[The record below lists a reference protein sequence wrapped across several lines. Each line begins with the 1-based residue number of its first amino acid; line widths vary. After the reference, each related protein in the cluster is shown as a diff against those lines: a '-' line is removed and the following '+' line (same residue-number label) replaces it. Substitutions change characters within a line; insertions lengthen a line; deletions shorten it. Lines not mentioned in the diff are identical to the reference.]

1 MILILIVMIVLQQLP
16 VELQAVHNM
25 LQKNEHLLMLRSNTT
40 TSLPPT
46 TSGGTKRHSRA
57 SDTSSAYSGSDVTT
71 AVTVDDIDI
80 DLSCLRE
87 SSVDSDDDE
96 TLDATE
102 VCRTPCR
109 NVYFIYNL
117 NYVVNLC
124 RILLYLN

>member
-46 TSGGTKRHSRA
+46 TSGGSTKRHSRA

-102 VCRTPCR
+102 VRCSPRR
-109 NVYFIYNL
+109 NVYFIFKL
-117 NYVVNLC
+117 
-124 RILLYLN
+124 